1 MQDIAILRTLAS
13 YPYVVFSPSLPVH
26 NIMPPCDEMS
36 ANPFSAVFDQSHLPY
51 GTSPGTRLSDR
62 ARAVLGTMRGPP
74 RRTPHEL
81 AHAVEMG
88 LWSMRSC
95 RPVWKYNVL
104 VSSLSMD
111 SEVVLPNN

>member
-26 NIMPPCDEMS
+26 SIMPPCDEMC

-51 GTSPGTRLSDR
+51 GTSPGMRLSDR

-74 RRTPHEL
+74 PEDPPRAGPC
-81 AHAVEMG
+81 G
-88 LWSMRSC
+88 GNGS
-95 RPVWKYNVL
+95 L
-104 VSSLSMD
+104 VD
-111 SEVVLPNN
+111 AKLPTCLEI

>member
-26 NIMPPCDEMS
+26 NIMQTL
-36 ANPFSAVFDQSHLPY
+36 FSVVFDQSHLPY

-74 RRTPHEL
+74 TSWPMRWKWASGRCDV
-81 AHAVEMG
+81 AG
-88 LWSMRSC
+88 LSG
-95 RPVWKYNVL
+95 NVMF
-104 VSSLSMD
+104 SSQASQWTLKQF
-111 SEVVLPNN
+111 L